1 MAKKR
6 KSSKRRSS
14 KKKSGSSLGLIIII
28 LLIGGILFV
37 GNRFG
42 FINVDVQAFLDE
54 AFEIVGEEN
63 PLGDGGAFDPPSEPV
78 VVEPVTAEWYQLYFT
93 SPQFPDEEAT
103 RVPITEQ
110 GLIEVINNAQ
120 SRVDI
125 AIFELDLPDL
135 GEAILAARDRGVE
148 VRLVTDTDNLEIDET
163 LIYLEEEGIP
173 IVDDDRSALMHN
185 KFVVVDQQAVW
196 TGSWNFTPNGTFR
209 NNNNAIYIQSPELAQ
224 NYTAEFEEMFVDQAF
239 GPTSPVNTPH
249 PKIILGG
256 TLIETCFAPED
267 ECVAKIQEVL
277 RQAQQ
282 SINFMAFSFTEDS
295 LGKIVR
301 DKAKEG
307 VVVRGLFETRG
318 SETEFSEFGRMKR
331 DKLDVL
337 QDGNPYTL
345 HHKVFI
351 VDNDTVILGSFNFSA
366 NAADSNDENL
376 LVIHNADIAQQF
388 TAEFDR
394 NYAVALN
401 PPNE

>member
-6 KSSKRRSS
+6 KSK
-14 KKKSGSSLGLIIII
+14 KKKSGSSLGTVILI
-28 LLIGGILFV
+28 LLIGGALFV

-42 FINVDVQAFLDE
+42 LVDVDVQAFLDE

-63 PLGDGGAFDPPSEPV
+63 PLGDGGAFEPPSEPV
-78 VVEPVTAEWYQLYFT
+78 VVEPVTSEWYQLYFT
-93 SPQFPDEEAT
+93 SPQFPDEET
-103 RVPITEQ
+103 NRVRLVEQ
-110 GLIEVINNAQ
+110 GLIDVINQAQ

-163 LIYLEEEGIP
+163 LIYLEEEGLP
-173 IVDDDRSALMHN
+173 IVEDDRSALMHN
-185 KFVVVDQQAVW
+185 KFVVVDQKAVW

-209 NNNNAIYIQSPELAQ
+209 NNNNALYIQSPELAQ
-224 NYTAEFEEMFVDQAF
+224 NYTAEFEEMFVDKAF
-239 GPTSPVNTPH
+239 GPTSPANTPH
-249 PKIILGG
+249 PKIIIGG

-267 ECVAKIQEVL
+267 ECVPQIEEVL
-277 RQAQQ
+277 RQAQE
-282 SINFMAFSFTEDS
+282 SITFMAFSFTDDS
-295 LGKIVR
+295 IGKIVR
-301 DKAKEG
+301 DKAKAG
-307 VVVRGLFETRG
+307 VTVRGLFETRG

-345 HHKVFI
+345 HHKVFV
-351 VDNDTVILGSFNFSA
+351 VDGETVILGSFNFSA
-366 NAADSNDENL
+366 NAAESNDENL

-388 TAEFDR
+388 IAEFER
-394 NYAVALN
+394 NYATALN